1 MGDSEKARAQ
11 WIERGCP
18 RINPITVKDYLPEYA
33 DIVAKLLA
41 SGQTIR
47 DCQRIIG
54 VSSHTWARWKRE
66 HEEFRAAVLHAKEE
80 LRSKLVRSGFER
92 AMGYYYTEEELSGKG
107 VIDADGNPQPVAGS
121 EVKLHKKK
129 KHMPGEPRLLMFLLG
144 GLEHQLGEERWP
156 LRKMME
162 DAKEN
167 GGGRID
173 VNAIT
178 KQIDRLVSTRS
189 VADKEPPVIEAES
202 ETKGSE

>member
-33 DIVAKLLA
+33 DIVSKLLA

-54 VSSHTWARWKRE
+54 VSAHTWARWKKE
-66 HEEFRAAVLHAKEE
+66 HDEFRAAVLHAKEE

-92 AMGYYYTEEELSGKG
+92 AMGYYYTEEELSGDG
-107 VIDADGNPQPVAGS
+107 VIDVNGEPQPIPGTKVT
-121 EVKLHKKK
+121 LKKK
-129 KHMPGEPRLLMFLLG
+129 RKHMPGEPRLLMFLLG
-144 GLEHQLGEERWP
+144 GLEHQLGEEKWP
-156 LRKMME
+156 LRKVME
-162 DAKEN
+162 EAREN

-178 KQIDRLVSTRS
+178 KQIDRLVGSRG
-189 VADKEPPVIEAES
+189 VAEKTPPVIEAEF
-202 ETKGSE
+202 ETKES